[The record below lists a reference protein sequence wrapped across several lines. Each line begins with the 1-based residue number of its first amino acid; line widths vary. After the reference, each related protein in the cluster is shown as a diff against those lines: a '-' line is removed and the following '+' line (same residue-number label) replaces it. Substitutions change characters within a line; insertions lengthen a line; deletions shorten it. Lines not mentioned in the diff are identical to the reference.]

1 MAPRKSALT
10 RATRKRHSKRN
21 VTSQPV
27 LEVGEGSNA
36 NLEGEITQL
45 EPPKKKGR
53 GAGKIQ
59 KSTKVVEDR
68 PIIWPISDCEF
79 TCDEKP
85 NKIKAAITRYSL

>member
-21 VTSQPV
+21 AISQPI

-36 NLEGEITQL
+36 NLEGEITQP

-53 GAGKIQ
+53 GPGKIQ
-59 KSTKVVEDR
+59 KSTEVVEDR

-79 TCDEKP
+79 TCDKNP
-85 NKIKAAITRYSL
+85 S